1 MPKGIKGSSEAS
13 TKTPAAATTKSS
25 PAKVKASAAKSSAK
39 MAPKPIEMPP
49 EKINGAAPKPK
60 LSVQKLRERVEQLE
74 KINSKLRVKNK
85 SDRKSL
91 IEALARIDTLQAEL
105 QDAKTAAPIP
115 EVASV
120 AEEEPSAAPA
130 ATVDTKTKSA
140 TKAKR
145 LRPIAK
151 RGKAKS

>member
-1 MPKGIKGSSEAS
+1 MPKGTKESSKAS
-13 TKTPAAATTKSS
+13 TKTPAAATKKSS
-25 PAKVKASAAKSSAK
+25 PAKVKASAAKSPTQ

-49 EKINGAAPKPK
+49 AKINGAALKPK
-60 LSVQKLRERVEQLE
+60 LSVQELRERVEQLE

-91 IEALARIDTLQAEL
+91 TEALARIDNLQAEL

-120 AEEEPSAAPA
+120 AEEEPSAPPA

-140 TKAKR
+140 TKAKQPK
-145 LRPIAK
+145 PIAK